1 MKNKYLVIILG
12 PTGAG
17 KTDLSIS
24 LALHFRSEII
34 SADSRQFYR
43 ELRIGTA
50 APSPEQLRRVG
61 HHFIGHLSVSEYFN
75 VSMFEVRA
83 LRLLEELFGRMDIV
97 FACGGSGLYINV
109 LCHGIDEFPQV
120 DPGIRETLLQRYR
133 QQGLEGLRRELEK
146 ADPAYYGQ
154 VDLNNPGRILKAL
167 EVYYM
172 TGTPYSAF
180 LGRKKQERP
189 FAIIKI
195 GLNMDRQELYGRI
208 NRRVDSMMASGLV
221 EEARALLPYRD
232 TNALNTVGYKEVFR
246 YLDGELSLGEA
257 TALIKRNSRR
267 YARRQLT
274 WFRKDKDIRWFSP
287 GERDKIIDYIEQHC
301 G

>member
-50 APSPEQLRRVG
+50 APTDDQLRMIR
-61 HHFIGHLSVSEYFN
+61 HHFIGHLSVKDYFN

-83 LRLLEELFGRMDIV
+83 LRLLEELYSRMDIV
-97 FACGGSGLYINV
+97 FVCGGSGLYINV
-109 LCHGIDEFPQV
+109 LCHGIDQFPEV
-120 DPGIRETLLQRYR
+120 DHEIRETLLQRYR
-133 QQGLEGLRRELEK
+133 EQGLEGIRRELER
-146 ADPAYYGQ
+146 ADPLYYGQ

-172 TGTPYSAF
+172 TGAPYSAF
-180 LGRKKQERP
+180 LGREKQKRP

-195 GLNMDRQELYGRI
+195 GLNMDRRELYERI
-208 NRRVDSMMASGLV
+208 NHRVDRMMASGLV
-221 EEARALLPYRD
+221 EEARSLQQYRD

-246 YLDGELSLGEA
+246 YLDGELSLEEA

-274 WFRKDKDIRWFSP
+274 WFRKDRDTRWFSP
-287 GERDKIIDYIEQHC
+287 GETEKIIDYIEQQY